1 MIIATII
8 VAVILAFTLLSLVT
22 VSINGLHIDKG
33 DTIIMKAEK
42 IYMAIFLI
50 ICMSGIFLLLAYGIV
65 YVFVDLSCEFNNNDM
80 KICQEV
86 INK

>member
-65 YVFVDLSCEFNNNDM
+65 YVIVDLSCEFNNNDM